1 MSTWSDNLKIELL
14 GTGDTNWGNLTNNN
28 FKWAIEE
35 SITGYATATF
45 PSDADYNWAAGYTN
59 SNSSQA
65 QRCLVI
71 NVTGSL
77 TATRNLIVPTI
88 EKQYI
93 IQNNTT
99 GSQSIVVKTSAG
111 TGITVPNGKK
121 AHLYADGTNV
131 IQMVDY
137 FVSPTLVN
145 ATISGQFTAE
155 AGSVSAPSITT
166 TGDLNTGIYF
176 PAADSIAIT
185 QGGVQAIQVH
195 SSGNICIGSENSPTT
210 KLDVYGGGLFRGV
223 LTGLDAIKLG
233 ANTSAPS
240 TTDSF
245 IYRPANNTLAF
256 GTASTEQVRIDS
268 SGNVGIGTT
277 APANKMHVQVTNL
290 VNSGV
295 TSVLRLDHQASGSP
309 SSGIGVGA
317 EFAVETA
324 AGNTEV
330 GATIEAI
337 STDVAP
343 ASEDFDLVF
352 KTMSAGATAAERMR
366 IDSLGN
372 LGIGGIT
379 TPLSRLDAL
388 TAGGSCLGTF
398 RNGTTTAQ
406 VGVTSSGGGQA
417 YFGSTTNHLTRL
429 IQNGTTQ
436 LQISTTGLVQ
446 MDNGYGSLQTFYG
459 CRAWVNFD
467 GTAVTIG
474 SGRANGNVN
483 SITDNG
489 TGDYTINFTNAMPD
503 ANYAAIATCS
513 QNDSAGRIA
522 VVFNYLTTSVKVGT
536 RDAAF
541 ALFDASIVNVAIF
554 R

>member
-1 MSTWSDNLKIELL
+1 
-14 GTGDTNWGNLTNNN
+14 
-28 FKWAIEE
+28 
-35 SITGYATATF
+35 
-45 PSDADYNWAAGYTN
+45 
-59 SNSSQA
+59 
-65 QRCLVI
+65 
-71 NVTGSL
+71 VTGSL

-99 GSQSIVVKTSAG
+99 GSQSIVVKTSSG

-176 PAADSIAIT
+176 PAANSIAIT
-185 QGGVQAIQVH
+185 QGGVQAIQVD

-256 GTASTEQVRIDS
+256 GTASTERMRIDS
-268 SGNVGIGTT
+268 SGNVGIGTDS
-277 APANKMHVQVTNL
+277 PAENL
-290 VNSGV
+290 HIQQTDFVNASV
-295 TSVLRLDHQASGSP
+295 VPVLRLDHQAVLP
-309 SSGIGVGA
+309 SAGIGVGM

-337 STDVAP
+337 ATSVTST
-343 ASEDFDLVF
+343 SENFDLSF
-352 KTMSAGATAAERMR
+352 KTMTSGAAASEKVRM
-366 IDSLGN
+366 
-372 LGIGGIT
+372 
-379 TPLSRLDAL
+379 
-388 TAGGSCLGTF
+388 
-398 RNGTTTAQ
+398 
-406 VGVTSSGGGQA
+406 TS
-417 YFGSTTNHLTRL
+417 
-429 IQNGTTQ
+429 
-436 LQISTTGLVQ
+436 TGLFQ
-446 MDNGYGSLQTFYG
+446 FNSGYGSVSTAYG

-467 GTAVTIG
+467 GTGTPARRG
-474 SGRANGNVN
+474 NGNVG

-489 TGDYTINFTNAMPD
+489 TGDYTINFANAMPD
-503 ANYAAIATCS
+503 ANYAAVSTCS

>member
-1 MSTWSDNLKIELL
+1 MTINYTTLL
-14 GTGDTNWGNLTNNN
+14 GLAKPVTGTESGAWGDIVNDQITSLLEDAVANAATINVGSGNVTLTDNNGSADQSRM
-28 FKWAIEE
+28 AI
-35 SITGYATATF
+35 
-45 PSDADYNWAAGYTN
+45 
-59 SNSSQA
+59 
-65 QRCLVI
+65 LL
-71 NVTGSL
+71 VTGSPG
-77 TATRNLIVPTI
+77 TSRNIV
-88 EKQYI
+88 
-93 IQNNTT
+93 
-99 GSQSIVVKTSAG
+99 
-111 TGITVPNGKK
+111 
-121 AHLYADGTNV
+121 
-131 IQMVDY
+131 
-137 FVSPTLVN
+137 
-145 ATISGQFTAE
+145 
-155 AGSVSAPSITT
+155 APSISKWYIVRNGSDNAVVVKGSATTGVTIPTGSDALVFWNGSDFEIAAVAGPASSTDNAVVRYDGTTGKVVQNTGVTIDDSNNVAGVAQLTASGLEVSGNASVDVYKLRSNTATPTT
-166 TGDLNTGIYF
+166 T
-176 PAADSIAIT
+176 
-185 QGGVQAIQVH
+185 
-195 SSGNICIGSENSPTT
+195 
-210 KLDVYGGGLFRGV
+210 
-223 LTGLDAIKLG
+223 DA
-233 ANTSAPS
+233 
-240 TTDSF
+240 F
-245 IYRPANNTLAF
+245 VYRPADNTLAL
-256 GTASTEQVRIDS
+256 GTASTERMRIDS

>member
-1 MSTWSDNLKIELL
+1 MSSWSDNLKIELL
-14 GTGDTNWGNLTNNN
+14 GIGDTNWGNLTNNN

-45 PSDADYNWAAGYTN
+45 PSDADYNWALGYTN

-71 NVTGSL
+71 NVTGSI
-77 TATRNLIVPTI
+77 TTTRNLIVPTI

-99 GSQSIVVKTSAG
+99 GSQSIVVKTSSG

-185 QGGVQAIQVH
+185 QGGVQAIQVD

-290 VNSGV
+290 VGSGV
-295 TSVLRLDHQASGSP
+295 TSVLRLDHQASASP

-337 STDVAP
+337 ATSVTST
-343 ASEDFDLVF
+343 SENFDLSF
-352 KTMSAGATAAERMR
+352 KTMTSGAAASEKVRM
-366 IDSLGN
+366 
-372 LGIGGIT
+372 
-379 TPLSRLDAL
+379 
-388 TAGGSCLGTF
+388 
-398 RNGTTTAQ
+398 
-406 VGVTSSGGGQA
+406 TS
-417 YFGSTTNHLTRL
+417 
-429 IQNGTTQ
+429 
-436 LQISTTGLVQ
+436 TGLFQ
-446 MDNGYGSLQTFYG
+446 FNSGYGSVATAYG

-489 TGDYTINFTNAMPD
+489 TGDYTINFTNAMPN

-522 VVFNYLTTSVKVGT
+522 VVFNYLTTSVRVGT